1 MNHGTEDLVQPFQ
14 VEEAGVRGRLV
25 RLGRTVRDALDRHA
39 YPAPVRTLLAET
51 MALAVVLASAIKFK
65 GIFTLQTQG
74 DGPVGMMV
82 ADVTADGAVRG
93 YARVDEARLAAADP
107 LSAPVPRL
115 LGTGHL
121 AFTVDQ
127 GPETERYQGIV
138 ALEGATMT
146 ECAQAYFRQSEQL
159 ETAILLAADADR
171 AAGLMIQRL
180 PPKGS
185 DAVVEQAEEDWRRS
199 VILMSAATREELL
212 DASLAPGDLLYRLY
226 HVDGVRLFR
235 PRAVRHQC
243 RCSRRKVIATLKAFP
258 KAEIMSM
265 ADRGRIDVRCEFCN
279 AEYTFDATGLDR
291 LFGQ

>member
-1 MNHGTEDLVQPFQ
+1 MNFRAEDLIQPFQ
-14 VEEAGVRGRLV
+14 IEDAGVRGRLV
-25 RLGRTVRDALDRHA
+25 RLGQTVQGALDRHA
-39 YPAPVRTLLAET
+39 YPVSVRALLAET
-51 MALAVVLASAIKFK
+51 MALSVVLASAIKFK

-82 ADVTADGAVRG
+82 ADVTAEGAVRG
-93 YARVDEARLAAADP
+93 YARVDGARLAAADP
-107 LSAPVPRL
+107 ASAPVPRL
-115 LGTGHL
+115 LGAGHL

-127 GPETERYQGIV
+127 GPDTERYQGIV

-159 ETAILLAADADR
+159 ETAILLAADHDR

-180 PPKGS
+180 PPKGP
-185 DAVVEQAEEDWRRS
+185 DVITEPAEENWRRS
-199 VILMSAATREELL
+199 VILLSAATQEELL
-212 DASLAPGDLLYRLY
+212 DPSLAPSDLLYRLY

-235 PRAVRHQC
+235 PRTVRHQC
-243 RCSRRKVIATLKAFP
+243 RCSRRKVMDTLKAFP

-265 ADRGRIDVRCEFCN
+265 AEHGRIDVRCEFCN
-279 AEYTFDATGLDR
+279 VEYMFDVTDLDG

>member
-1 MNHGTEDLVQPFQ
+1 MNFRAEDLVQPFQ
-14 VEEAGVRGRLV
+14 IEDAGVRGRLV
-25 RLGRTVRDALDRHA
+25 RLGQTVRGALDRHA

-51 MALAVVLASAIKFK
+51 MALSVVLASAIKFK

-82 ADVTADGAVRG
+82 ADVTAEGAVRG
-93 YARVDEARLAAADP
+93 YARVDEARLVVADP
-107 LSAPVPRL
+107 TSAPVPRL
-115 LGTGHL
+115 LGAGHL

-127 GPETERYQGIV
+127 GPDTERYQGII

-159 ETAILLAADADR
+159 ETAILLAADENR

-180 PPKGS
+180 PPKGT
-185 DAVVEQAEEDWRRS
+185 DDIIEQAEENWRRS
-199 VILMSAATREELL
+199 VILLSAATQEELL
-212 DASLAPGDLLYRLY
+212 DPSLAPGDLLYRLY
-226 HVDGVRLFR
+226 HVDGVRLFQ
-235 PRAVRHQC
+235 PRTVRHQC
-243 RCSRRKVIATLKAFP
+243 RCSRRKVMDTLKAFP

-265 ADRGRIDVRCEFCN
+265 AEHGRIDVRCEFCN
-279 AEYTFDATGLDR
+279 VEYVFNGTDLDR

>member
-1 MNHGTEDLVQPFQ
+1 MTPATEDLVQPFQ
-14 VEEAGVRGRLV
+14 VEDAGVRGRLI
-25 RLGRTVRDALDRHA
+25 RLGRTVRDALDRHD

-51 MALAVVLASAIKFK
+51 MALAMVLASAIKFN

-74 DGPVGMMV
+74 DGPVGMMI

-93 YARVDEARLAAADP
+93 YARIDETRLASVDP

-127 GPETERYQGIV
+127 GPDTERYQGIV
-138 ALEGATMT
+138 ALEGGTMT

-159 ETAILLAADADR
+159 ETAILLAADVDR

-185 DAVVEQAEEDWRRS
+185 DAIVEQAEEDWRRS
-199 VILMSAATREELL
+199 VILLSAATQAELL
-212 DASLAPGDLLYRLY
+212 DASLAPSDLLYRLY

-243 RCSRRKVIATLKAFP
+243 RCSRQKVVATLKAFP

-265 ADRGRIDVRCEFCN
+265 ADQGRIDVRCEFCN
-279 AEYTFDATGLDR
+279 VEYAFNVTDFDR
-291 LFGQ
+291 LFGH